1 MPVAGRSIPVV
12 LVAGYLGSGKTTL
25 LNHLL
30 ATADGTRIGVVVNDF
45 GSIGIDAMN
54 VAGQVDSMVS
64 LSNGCLCCAVDASGL
79 DAMLERLAE
88 PGAGI
93 DVIVVECSGLADPRE
108 LIRMLLAGEN
118 PRTGYGGL
126 VEVVD
131 AAEFDGTVR
140 RHPEFATHLRFADA
154 VVLNKVDR
162 VGAGEL
168 AALRERITAEAPG
181 IPLLEAERGQVDPA
195 FLFDRP
201 ERPADTGPRQLSFTD
216 LLAEHDC
223 AEHAHAAYR
232 SVAVEFDDPVDPG
245 ALMAFLDSRPAGL
258 YRMKGTV
265 HFGIPG
271 YRQPYLLQTVG
282 NYVRFHR
289 TQWPA
294 GEAPRTALV
303 LIGTELDEAD
313 LRARLAACA
322 AGSPAEHGDY
332 AMLPVLRYVS

>member
-1 MPVAGRSIPVV
+1 MAGRSIPVV

-30 ATADGTRIGVVVNDF
+30 ATAGGTRIGVVVNDF
-45 GSIGIDAMN
+45 GSIGIDAMS

-64 LSNGCLCCAVDASGL
+64 LGNGCLCCAVDASGL

-88 PGAGI
+88 PSAGI
-93 DVIVVECSGLADPRE
+93 DVIVVECSGLADPRA

-118 PRTGYGGL
+118 PHTRYGGL
-126 VEVVD
+126 VDVID
-131 AAEFDGTVR
+131 AAEFDDTVR
-140 RHPEFATHLRFADA
+140 RHPEFATHLRFADVA
-154 VVLNKVDR
+154 VLNKVDR
-162 VGAGEL
+162 VGAAEL
-168 AALRERITAEAPG
+168 AALRDRITAEAPG

-223 AEHAHAAYR
+223 AEHAHSAYQ
-232 SVAVEFDDPVDPG
+232 SVAFESDEPVDPR
-245 ALMAFLDSRPAGL
+245 ALLAFLDSRPAGL
-258 YRMKGTV
+258 YRMKGPV
-265 HFGIPG
+265 HFGLPG
-271 YRQPYLLQTVG
+271 YRQRYLLQTVG

-289 TQWPA
+289 TPWPA
-294 GEAPRTALV
+294 GETPRTALV
-303 LIGTELDEAD
+303 LIGTGLDEPD

-322 AGSPAEHGDY
+322 TGSPVEGADY
-332 AMLPVLRYVS
+332 AMLPVLRYIT